1 MASGYWSPLAIAT
14 ADGPTLTA
22 AAAATCLPVTAL
34 YTFPPNA
41 IGVGTMLHVRASGRM
56 SCVITTPGTAR
67 FDLRLGGTVIFDT
80 GALPMNV
87 VAKTTVPFWLE
98 VFVTCRSTGASPS
111 FFGSGALLTE
121 ALLGGL
127 PSASGDG
134 SFYLSAVAAGA
145 DSAPVVVSAG
155 NTTVANA
162 FDMFFTQTVA
172 TGSVTV
178 HQFSLSSGSVALA

>member
-34 YTFPPNA
+34 YTLPPNS
-41 IGVGTMLHVRASGRM
+41 IGVGTMLRVKASGRL
-56 SCVITTPGTAR
+56 SCVVTTPGTAR
-67 FDLRLGGTVIFDT
+67 FDIRLGGVVIFDS
-80 GALPMNV
+80 GALPLNI
-87 VAKTTVPFWLE
+87 VAKTNVPFWLDI
-98 VFVTCRSTGASPS
+98 FVTCRSTGATAG
-111 FFGSGALLTE
+111 FFGSASLSSE

-127 PSASGDG
+127 PSASGG
-134 SFYLSAVAAGA
+134 SPIYLSAVAAGA
-145 DSAPVVVSAG
+145 DSAPVLVSAG

-172 TGSVTV
+172 TGSMTV
-178 HQFSLSSGSVALA
+178 HQFLLESGSVALA